1 MPLLTTSSH
10 GCRRLFVFR
19 KVLRLYTTDA
29 TDSSLLDKTWTLY
42 QNGPQHIDIEKSSVF
57 LFPGQGAQFVGMGK
71 DLLDVPK
78 TKHMFQYANETLR
91 TNLLKTCLEG
101 PQSKLNETIHC
112 QPATYIVSLA
122 AVAKLQAT
130 DEELVR
136 NCVAA
141 AGFSVG
147 EVAALVFSGAMTFEQ
162 GLRVVRVRA
171 ESMQRACESPR
182 GAMLSVFVNHDSQL
196 KLALQAAINHCEM
209 ELRIKNP
216 ECRIAN
222 YLYSDCKVI
231 AGNVEAIE
239 FIENHMTQFNIPRVK
254 RLPLSG
260 AFHTRFM
267 ESATRPLYNVLSR
280 LESLSVPKFPV
291 ISNVDVLPY
300 RSAHNIR
307 RKLSL
312 QVVRPVRWEQVLH
325 AMYSRP
331 PDAPFPRTIE
341 PGPGRQLGTMLRVV
355 NRKAFARYQ
364 SIEV

>member
-1 MPLLTTSSH
+1 MCTSNAS
-10 GCRRLFVFR
+10 
-19 KVLRLYTTDA
+19 
-29 TDSSLLDKTWTLY
+29 DSSGPYKAWTLY
-42 QNGPQHIDIEKSSVF
+42 ENGPKGIDIDKSSVF

-71 DLLDVPK
+71 HLIDTSKV
-78 TKHMFQYANETLR
+78 KHMFQCANEMLR

-122 AVAKLQAT
+122 AVAKLQ
-130 DEELVR
+130 DEDDEAVR
-136 NCVAA
+136 NCTAT

-147 EVAALVFSGAMTFEQ
+147 EITALVFSGAMTFEQ
-162 GLRVVRVRA
+162 GLKVVRVRA
-171 ESMQRACESPR
+171 EAMQRACESPR

-196 KLALQAAINHCEM
+196 KLALQTAINYCET
-209 ELRIKNP
+209 ELKIESP

-231 AGNVEAIE
+231 AGNIEAIE
-239 FIENHMTQFNIPRVK
+239 FIENHTVQFNIPRVK
-254 RLPLSG
+254 RLSVSG
-260 AFHTRFM
+260 AFHTRLM
-267 ESATRPLYNVLSR
+267 QSATKPLYDVLSR
-280 LESLSVPKFPV
+280 LESLSAPNFPV
-291 ISNVDVLPY
+291 ISNVDILPY
-300 RSAHNIR
+300 GSAANIK

-312 QVVRPVRWEQVLH
+312 QVTKPVRWEQVLH

-331 PDAPFPRTIE
+331 PDAPFPRTFE
-341 PGPGRQLGTMLRVV
+341 PGPGRQLGAMLRMV